1 MNYTSIILSGL
12 PASGKTTLA
21 KRLSEHWGWPIHSL
35 GQIWRDQWKEKY
47 PQAEI
52 SFEGYWRQTSLEDN
66 ISINQKAKEIF
77 RKGAVIGESRYSIY
91 CDDIPSLSLFITA
104 PLETRASR
112 SADKYLDTS
121 FFERKKIL
129 AGREKDEVEKFPDHE
144 KEEVSVLLRER
155 GFGSADAQQLTAL
168 ISANKPFWVDFMMR
182 YELNLHDEGRDSE
195 LASAFLTFASFI
207 IAGSLPLIPFL
218 IFEPGVHSFAWSI
231 ASTATALF
239 LVGASRA
246 RITKKGFAISGLE
259 MLIVGGIAAGV
270 AYMVGYFISNIV

>member
-129 AGREKDEVEKFPDHE
+129 AGREKDEVERGKQIFGEYYDYRNPQYYHLVLNSQFLQPGQEFEVARSLIE
-144 KEEVSVLLRER
+144 K
-155 GFGSADAQQLTAL
+155 
-168 ISANKPFWVDFMMR
+168 
-182 YELNLHDEGRDSE
+182 
-195 LASAFLTFASFI
+195 
-207 IAGSLPLIPFL
+207 
-218 IFEPGVHSFAWSI
+218 
-231 ASTATALF
+231 
-239 LVGASRA
+239 
-246 RITKKGFAISGLE
+246 
-259 MLIVGGIAAGV
+259 
-270 AYMVGYFISNIV
+270 